1 MVKISFIIVTYNS
14 HLLITDCL
22 YSIYTNADL
31 PEDKF
36 EIIIVD
42 NSNSEGHQNLI
53 NTLAEF
59 QKNNLHIIH
68 NPANN
73 GYGAGNNI
81 GVKHS
86 KGKLIAIMNPDVR
99 ILTTIMQKTIVFF
112 QNHQQTG
119 VLSYKQLGGNNLTF
133 YSRPEHKIPLFDG
146 INTKFR
152 NRNNKF
158 HNTKDFLSGAFF
170 FADKNKFLEIGL
182 FDEKI
187 FMYNEESD
195 IAKRFLAKDYSLHL
209 DPSEQYLHLIE
220 ERPFSEKAFKEELL
234 SLKNYIQ
241 KYNLNENTI
250 EKKYQNEF
258 KIKKII
264 AKILNRETDK
274 IRFEKMISLIKL
286 VFK

>member
-1 MVKISFIIVTYNS
+1 MVEISFIIVTYNS
-14 HLLITDCL
+14 HLLIHDCL
-22 YSIYTNADL
+22 SSIYKNADL
-31 PEDKF
+31 PESNF
-36 EIIIVD
+36 EIIIID
-42 NSNSEGHQNLI
+42 NSNSESHQKLI
-53 NTLAEF
+53 DTLTGF
-59 QKNNLHIIH
+59 KKNNLQIIR
-68 NPANN
+68 NFANN
-73 GYGAGNNI
+73 GYGAGNNLGI
-81 GVKHS
+81 QHA
-86 KGKLIAIMNPDVR
+86 KGKLIAITNPDVR
-99 ILTTIMQKTIVFF
+99 ILAPIMQKAIGFF
-112 QNHQQTG
+112 QKQQQAG
-119 VLSYKQLGGNNLTF
+119 ILSYKQLGGNDLTF
-133 YSRPEHKIPLFDG
+133 YSRPEHKISLFDG

-152 NRNNKF
+152 NKNNKF
-158 HNTKDFLSGAFF
+158 NNAKDFLSGAFF

-234 SLKNYIQ
+234 SLKYYIQ

-250 EKKYQNEF
+250 VKKYQNEF